1 MIPGAALDYSI
12 YGYVVIL
19 AFCCCWE
26 AVENFEL
33 TLPFWNLL
41 GSMSSDFVGL
51 KLEFGHKGNGISLS
65 GSCLLLQRLEQCL
78 FPILVFFNLF

>member
-1 MIPGAALDYSI
+1 MIPGAALDSSI

-51 KLEFGHKGNGISLS
+51 KLEFGHKGNGISLWVMLAFAKVGAMFVS
-65 GSCLLLQRLEQCL
+65 YSC
-78 FPILVFFNLF
+78 FFNLF